1 MELLRNWRIVSSV
14 VHCGRA
20 SPSLQGPCFAP
31 KVGQWLVCPSC
42 VPTARH
48 SRFDPQ
54 LFRVLL
60 LRRLWLPIPP
70 SDRFCR
76 CGLPLDP
83 RGHHRAACATAA
95 VLGRRGFALESAAA
109 RVCREA
115 GARVSLN
122 VRVQDMDLA
131 RPDALDNRR
140 LEIVADGLP
149 LFLGAQLAPRC
160 ANEDGAALA
169 AARRRKEGP
178 TRSSRVATGGPAW
191 LCWPSR
197 LGDGGPRKRKT
208 SSAVWPGPRPEASH
222 RT

>member
-1 MELLRNWRIVSSV
+1 MKLLPGPTCRVGHNRGRMTWKMPSLVRRNMDGNMELLRNWRIASSA
-14 VHCGRA
+14 VHCEPRFLLASRA
-20 SPSLQGPCFAP
+20 LFRSQGGSMAGLPF
-31 KVGQWLVCPSC
+31 SC

-70 SDRFCR
+70 SDRNCR
-76 CGLPLDP
+76 CGLPLDL
-83 RGHHRAACATAA
+83 RGHHRAGCATAG

-109 RVCREA
+109 HVCREA

-149 LFLGAQLAPRC
+149 LFLGAQF
-160 ANEDGAALA
+160 
-169 AARRRKEGP
+169 
-178 TRSSRVATGGPAW
+178 GG
-191 LCWPSR
+191 
-197 LGDGGPRKRKT
+197 
-208 SSAVWPGPRPEASH
+208 
-222 RT
+222 